1 MKFYM
6 LSGAC
11 SIVGNVALEW
21 AGAEFELVKLD
32 FAATKTPEF
41 LAKNPQGSVPFL
53 EDGDFTLSQNTAI
66 LQYIADKYPQA
77 HLFGKGNAEQ
87 QAKAHQWLGMI
98 NADIH
103 SKFSILF
110 GPQRFAESE
119 AAQAEVVAAAKKLLQ
134 GLFAAVDTHLN
145 GRKYL
150 ADELTIADV
159 YLLVVLNWAAY
170 KEVDLSACKNLQA
183 LHARV
188 VADAAVAKVLAQQ

>member
-21 AGAEFELVKLD
+21 AGAEFELVKMD

-87 QAKAHQWLGMI
+87 QAKAHQWLGMV

-188 VADAAVAKVLAQQ
+188 AADAAVAKVLAQQ

>member
-6 LSGAC
+6 LPGAC
-11 SIVGNVALEW
+11 SIVGTVALEW
-21 AGAEFELVKLD
+21 AGADYELVRMEHSG
-32 FAATKTPEF
+32 TKSPEF
-41 LAKNPQGSVPFL
+41 LAKNPQGSVPLL
-53 EDGDFTLSQNTAI
+53 EDGDFYLTQNTAI
-66 LQYIADKYPQA
+66 MQYLSEQYPQA
-77 HLFGKGNAEQ
+77 HLFGKGNAQQ

>member
-21 AGAEFELVKLD
+21 AGAEFELVKMD

-77 HLFGKGNAEQ
+77 HLFGKGNAQQ

-145 GRKYL
+145 GREYL

-159 YLLVVLNWAAY
+159 YLLVVLNGAAY

-188 VADAAVAKVLAQQ
+188 AADAAVAKVLAQQ

>member
-87 QAKAHQWLGMI
+87 QAKAHQWLGMV

-119 AAQAEVVAAAKKLLQ
+119 AAQAEVVVAAKKLLQ

>member
-6 LSGAC
+6 LPGAC

-32 FAATKTPEF
+32 FAGSKTPEF
-41 LAKNPQGSVPFL
+41 LAKNPQGSVPLL
-53 EDGDFTLSQNTAI
+53 EDGDFVLSQNTAI
-66 LQYIADKYPQA
+66 LQYIAEKYPQA
-77 HLFGKGNAEQ
+77 HLFGKGDAKQ

-119 AAQAEVVAAAKKLLQ
+119 AAQAEVVAAAKKQLQ
-134 GLFAAVDTHLN
+134 GLFAVVDAHLT
-145 GRKYL
+145 GRDYL

-159 YLLVVLNWAAY
+159 YLMVVLNWAVY

-188 VADAAVAKVLAQQ
+188 AANAAVQKVLALQ

>member
-87 QAKAHQWLGMI
+87 QAKAHQWLGMV

-159 YLLVVLNWAAY
+159 YLLAVLNWAAY

-188 VADAAVAKVLAQQ
+188 AADAAVAKVLAQQ

>member
-21 AGAEFELVKLD
+21 AGAEFELVKMD

-77 HLFGKGNAEQ
+77 HLFGKVNAQQ

>member
-41 LAKNPQGSVPFL
+41 LAKNPQGSVPCL

-87 QAKAHQWLGMI
+87 QAKAHQWLGMV

-145 GRKYL
+145 GREYL

>member
-87 QAKAHQWLGMI
+87 QAKAHQWLGMV

-134 GLFAAVDTHLN
+134 GLFAAVDTQLN

-188 VADAAVAKVLAQQ
+188 AANAAVAKVLAQQ

>member
-6 LSGAC
+6 LPGAC

-32 FAATKTPEF
+32 FAGSKTPEF
-41 LAKNPQGSVPFL
+41 LAKNPQGSVPLL
-53 EDGDFTLSQNTAI
+53 EDGDFVLSQNTAI
-66 LQYIADKYPQA
+66 LQYIAEKYPQA
-77 HLFGKGNAEQ
+77 HLFGMGDAKQ

-119 AAQAEVVAAAKKLLQ
+119 AAQAEVVAAAKKQLQ
-134 GLFAAVDTHLN
+134 GLFAFVDTHLN
-145 GRKYL
+145 GRDYL

-159 YLLVVLNWAAY
+159 YLMVVLNWAVY

-188 VADAAVAKVLAQQ
+188 AANAAVQKVLALQ

>member
-21 AGAEFELVKLD
+21 AGAEFELVKMD

-87 QAKAHQWLGMI
+87 QAKAHQWLGMV

-134 GLFAAVDTHLN
+134 GLFAAVETHLN

>member
-21 AGAEFELVKLD
+21 AGAEFELVKMD
-32 FAATKTPEF
+32 FAATKPPEF

-87 QAKAHQWLGMI
+87 QAKAHQWLGMVD
-98 NADIH
+98 ADIH

-188 VADAAVAKVLAQQ
+188 AADAAVAKVLAQQ

>member
-87 QAKAHQWLGMI
+87 QAKAHQWLGMV

>member
-21 AGAEFELVKLD
+21 AGAEFELVKMD

-87 QAKAHQWLGMI
+87 QAKAHQWLGMV

-145 GRKYL
+145 GREYL

>member
-87 QAKAHQWLGMI
+87 QAKAHQWLGMV

-159 YLLVVLNWAAY
+159 YLLVVPNWAAY

>member
-87 QAKAHQWLGMI
+87 QAKAHQWMGMV

>member
-21 AGAEFELVKLD
+21 AGAEFELVKMD

-66 LQYIADKYPQA
+66 LQYIADRYPQA
-77 HLFGKGNAEQ
+77 HLFGKGNAQQ

-145 GRKYL
+145 GREYL

-170 KEVDLSACKNLQA
+170 KEVDLSACKNLEA
-183 LHARV
+183 YKARV
-188 VADAAVAKVLAQQ
+188 SANSAVAKVLALQ

>member
-77 HLFGKGNAEQ
+77 HLFGKGNAQQ
-87 QAKAHQWLGMI
+87 QAKAHQWLGMV

>member
-6 LSGAC
+6 LPGAC

-32 FAATKTPEF
+32 FAATKAPEF

-66 LQYIADKYPQA
+66 LQYIADQYPQA
-77 HLFGKGNAEQ
+77 HLFGKGNAQQ

-119 AAQAEVVAAAKKLLQ
+119 AAQAEVVAAAKKQLQ
-134 GLFAAVDTHLN
+134 SLFAAVDTHLH
-145 GRKYL
+145 GREYL

-188 VADAAVAKVLAQQ
+188 AANAAVQKVLALQ

>member
-21 AGAEFELVKLD
+21 AGAEFELVKMD

-145 GRKYL
+145 GREYL

>member
-1 MKFYM
+1 M
-6 LSGAC
+6 LPGAC
-11 SIVGNVALEW
+11 SIVGTVALEW
-21 AGAEFELVKLD
+21 AGADYELVRMEHSG
-32 FAATKTPEF
+32 TKSPEF
-41 LAKNPQGSVPFL
+41 LAKNPQGSVPLL
-53 EDGDFTLSQNTAI
+53 EDGDFYLTQNTAI
-66 LQYIADKYPQA
+66 MQYLSEQYPQA
-77 HLFGKGNAEQ
+77 HLFGKGDAKQ
-87 QAKAHQWLGMI
+87 QAKAHQWFGLV

>member
-6 LSGAC
+6 LPGAC

-41 LAKNPQGSVPFL
+41 MAKNPQGSVPYM

-66 LQYIADKYPQA
+66 LQYIAVKYPQA

-87 QAKAHQWLGMI
+87 QAKAHQWLGMV

-188 VADAAVAKVLAQQ
+188 AANAAVAKVLAQQ

>member
-21 AGAEFELVKLD
+21 AGAEFELVKMD

-77 HLFGKGNAEQ
+77 HLFGKGNAQQ
-87 QAKAHQWLGMI
+87 QAKAHQWLGMV

>member
-21 AGAEFELVKLD
+21 AGAEFELVKMD

-77 HLFGKGNAEQ
+77 HLFGKGNAQQ

>member
-87 QAKAHQWLGMI
+87 QAKAHQWLGMV

-183 LHARV
+183 LPARV
-188 VADAAVAKVLAQQ
+188 VADAAVAKVLAQH

>member
-1 MKFYM
+1 MI
-6 LSGAC
+6 LSC
-11 SIVGNVALEW
+11 R
-21 AGAEFELVKLD
+21 
-32 FAATKTPEF
+32 KTRRFCNTSP
-41 LAKNPQGSVPFL
+41 KN
-53 EDGDFTLSQNTAI
+53 T
-66 LQYIADKYPQA
+66 PQA
-77 HLFGKGNAEQ
+77 HLFGKGDAKQ

-119 AAQAEVVAAAKKLLQ
+119 AAQAEVVAAAKKQLQ
-134 GLFAAVDTHLN
+134 GLFAVVDAHLT
-145 GRKYL
+145 GRDYL

-159 YLLVVLNWAAY
+159 YLMVVLNWAVY

-188 VADAAVAKVLAQQ
+188 AANAAVQKVLALQ

>member
-6 LSGAC
+6 LPGAC
-11 SIVGNVALEW
+11 SIVGTVALEW
-21 AGAEFELVKLD
+21 AGADYELVRMEHSG
-32 FAATKTPEF
+32 TKSPEF
-41 LAKNPQGSVPFL
+41 LAKNPQGSVPLL
-53 EDGDFTLSQNTAI
+53 EDGDFYLTQNTAI
-66 LQYIADKYPQA
+66 MQYLSEQYPQA
-77 HLFGKGNAEQ
+77 HLFGKGDAKQ
-87 QAKAHQWLGMI
+87 QAKAHQWFGLV

>member
-32 FAATKTPEF
+32 FAATKAPEF

-87 QAKAHQWLGMI
+87 QAKAHQWLGMVD
-98 NADIH
+98 ADIH

-188 VADAAVAKVLAQQ
+188 AADAAVAKVLAQQ

>member
-1 MKFYM
+1 M
-6 LSGAC
+6 LPGAC
-11 SIVGNVALEW
+11 SIVGTVALEW
-21 AGAEFELVKLD
+21 AGADYELVRMD
-32 FAATKTPEF
+32 HAGTKSPEF
-41 LAKNPQGSVPFL
+41 LAKNPQGSVPLL
-53 EDGDFTLSQNTAI
+53 EDGDFCLTQNTAI
-66 LQYIADKYPQA
+66 MQYLSEQYPQA
-77 HLFGKGNAEQ
+77 HLFGKGNAQQ

-110 GPQRFAESE
+110 GPQRFAETE

-134 GLFAAVDTHLN
+134 GLFSAVDTHLN
-145 GRKYL
+145 GREYL
-150 ADELTIADV
+150 TDELTIADV

-188 VADAAVAKVLAQQ
+188 AANAAVAKVLAQQ

>member
-21 AGAEFELVKLD
+21 AGAEFELVKMD

-77 HLFGKGNAEQ
+77 HLFGKGNAQQ

-98 NADIH
+98 SADIH

-145 GRKYL
+145 GREYL
-150 ADELTIADV
+150 ANELTIAEV
-159 YLLVVLNWAAY
+159 YLRVVLNWAAY

-188 VADAAVAKVLAQQ
+188 AADAAVAKVLAQQ

>member
-32 FAATKTPEF
+32 FAATKAPEF

-77 HLFGKGNAEQ
+77 HLFGKGNAQQ

-145 GRKYL
+145 GREYL

>member
-21 AGAEFELVKLD
+21 AGAEFELVKMD

-87 QAKAHQWLGMI
+87 QAKAHQWLGMV

>member
-1 MKFYM
+1 MP
-6 LSGAC
+6 L
-11 SIVGNVALEW
+11 
-21 AGAEFELVKLD
+21 
-32 FAATKTPEF
+32 
-41 LAKNPQGSVPFL
+41 L
-53 EDGDFTLSQNTAI
+53 EDGDFALSQNTAI
-66 LQYIADKYPQA
+66 LQYIAEKYPQA
-77 HLFGKGNAEQ
+77 HLFGKGDAKQ

-145 GRKYL
+145 GRDYL

-159 YLLVVLNWAAY
+159 YLMVVLNWAAY

>member
-1 MKFYM
+1 MT
-6 LSGAC
+6 
-11 SIVGNVALEW
+11 
-21 AGAEFELVKLD
+21 D
-32 FAATKTPEF
+32 FAATKAPEF
-41 LAKNPQGSVPFL
+41 LAKNPQGSVPLL

-87 QAKAHQWLGMI
+87 QAKAHQWLGMV

-188 VADAAVAKVLAQQ
+188 AANAAVAKVLAQQ